1 MVSVVAKKVVSVLT
15 VQMVEPMTK
24 ISVVLLA
31 EFKHSVVTIIVAI
44 ISQVLVVFHQN
55 DGIQLPMLAQVLV
68 WNVPI
73 LRLLLSFRQ
82 GLINHIL
89 LVMEMEILRRL
100 TSDTN
105 SQKLVHL
112 IHLLFLKLHSIK
124 HLFSIQHFSS
134 ENIELNVFTEIQLSL
149 ILDLLSLQ
157 IRVPKISPSKAQ
169 VIRLLKDVV
178 ASMRIDE

>member
-1 MVSVVAKKVVSVLT
+1 MVSVVAKKAVSVLT
-15 VQMVEPMTK
+15 VQTVEPMIK
-24 ISVVLLA
+24 ISVVLLD
-31 EFKHSVVTIIVAI
+31 EFRLSVVTIIVAI

-100 TSDTN
+100 TSDTS
-105 SQKLVHL
+105 SQKLVHP
-112 IHLLFLKLHSIK
+112 IHLLFLKLHSTR
-124 HLFSIQHFSS
+124 LLSSIQHFSS

-157 IRVPKISPSKAQ
+157 IRVPKISPSKA
-169 VIRLLKDVV
+169 
-178 ASMRIDE
+178 